1 MSTIVTRAGK
11 GSPLTNTEVDSNF
24 INLNTDKIQVT
35 GTPTSGQAVVWDAV
49 NSRWI
54 PGTAASRVTISSTAP
69 AGATAGDRWLDADTG
84 VEYLYTDDGTSSQ
97 WVEFG
102 PTAIVVTSGD
112 ALAFAIALG

>member
-11 GSPLTNTEVDSNF
+11 GTPLTNTEVDSNF
-24 INLNTDKIQVT
+24 TNLNTDKIQVV
-35 GTPTSGQAVVWDAV
+35 GTPTSGQAVVWNGTA
-49 NSRWI
+49 WI
-54 PGTAASRVTISSTAP
+54 PGTAASKVTLSSSAP
-69 AGATAGDRWLDADTG
+69 AGAGTGDRWLDSDTG
-84 VEYLYTDDGTSSQ
+84 IEYLYATDADSSQ

>member
-11 GSPLTNTEVDSNF
+11 GSALTNTEVDSNF
-24 INLNTDKIQVT
+24 TNLNTDKIQVV
-35 GTPTSGQAVVWDAV
+35 GTPTGGQAVVWEAA

-54 PGTAASRVTISSTAP
+54 PGTAASKVTLSSSAP
-69 AGATAGDRWLDADTG
+69 AGPGTGDRWLDSDTG
-84 VEYLYTDDGTSSQ
+84 IEYLYTTDADSSQ

>member
-11 GSPLTNTEVDSNF
+11 GSPLTNNEVDANF
-24 INLNTDKIQVT
+24 VNLNTDKIQVV
-35 GTPTSGQAVVWDAV
+35 GTPTSGQAVVWDAA

-54 PGTAASRVTISSTAP
+54 PGTAASRVTVSSTAP
-69 AGATAGDRWLDADTG
+69 TGATAGDRWLNADTG
-84 VEYLYTDDGTSSQ
+84 VEYLYTNDGDSSQ
-97 WVEFG
+97 WVEYG